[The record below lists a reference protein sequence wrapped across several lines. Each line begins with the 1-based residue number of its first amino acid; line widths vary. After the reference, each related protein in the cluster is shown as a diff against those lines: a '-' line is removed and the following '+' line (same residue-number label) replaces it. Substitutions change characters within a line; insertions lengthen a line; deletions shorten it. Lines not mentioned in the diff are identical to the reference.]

1 MFSSFFITFREGLE
15 AFLIAGIIIS
25 YLFKS
30 RQKKYIKYVLFGVL
44 LAVALSIALA
54 FIIEIFLDGFEGR
67 TEEIF
72 EGSVLFIAVAV
83 LTYMVFWMNRQA
95 KNIRNDLETSV
106 DKAVNRGRVFSL
118 FFLGFIVV
126 FREGAETVLFFKAL
140 SFQADTGLLLSGAIT
155 GILASLTVALIFFI
169 STVKINI
176 SLFFKITG
184 ILVMIIAAGLF
195 ATGIHE
201 FQEAGIIPVLNQ
213 KVYDL
218 SGFLS
223 RDSITG
229 GILGSLF
236 GYNPSPTVLELI
248 SYLIYIAVILF
259 FIRKLFVKRKYT
271 EFTVNK

>member
-54 FIIEIFLDGFEGR
+54 FIIEIFIDGFEGR

>member
-30 RQKKYIKYVLFGVL
+30 SQKKYIKYVIFGVL

-54 FIIEIFLDGFEGR
+54 FIIEIFIDGFEGR

>member
-1 MFSSFFITFREGLE
+1 LFSSFFITFREGLE

-30 RQKKYIKYVLFGVL
+30 SQKKYIKYVIFGVL

-54 FIIEIFLDGFEGR
+54 FIIEIFIDGFEGR

>member
-1 MFSSFFITFREGLE
+1 LFSSFFITFREGLE

>member
-1 MFSSFFITFREGLE
+1 LFSSFFITFREGLE

-54 FIIEIFLDGFEGR
+54 FIIEIFIDGFEGR